1 MRRKI
6 EELFDSQVRPALAN
20 HGGDIELI
28 DVEDNKVYVRLTGGC
43 QGCAGAR
50 ATLKAG
56 VERIIREAYPEITEV
71 IDMTSHNKGQNPF
84 M

>member
-1 MRRKI
+1 MRTKI
-6 EELFDSQVRPALAN
+6 EELFDQEVRPSLQA
-20 HGGDIELI
+20 HGGNIELV
-28 DVEDNKVYVRLTGGC
+28 DVEDNKVYVKLTGGC

-56 VERIIREAYPEITEV
+56 VEKIIREKYPEITEV
-71 IDMTSHNKGQNPF
+71 IDTTSHGSGENPF